1 MNTKL
6 TFVKFINFFLVFISL
21 LMAVNIFFGDKNIF
35 LLQDKKNYLLMLKY
49 EMNEIVQKKNKI
61 DFFLEEFNSNNSDFL
76 EILIKKEL
84 NYKGR
89 NEKIFYYN

>member
-35 LLQDKKNYLLMLKY
+35 LLQDKKNYLMMLKY
-49 EMNEIVQKKNKI
+49 EINEIVQKKKKNR
-61 DFFLEEFNSNNSDFL
+61 FFFRR
-76 EILIKKEL
+76 I
-84 NYKGR
+84 
-89 NEKIFYYN
+89 